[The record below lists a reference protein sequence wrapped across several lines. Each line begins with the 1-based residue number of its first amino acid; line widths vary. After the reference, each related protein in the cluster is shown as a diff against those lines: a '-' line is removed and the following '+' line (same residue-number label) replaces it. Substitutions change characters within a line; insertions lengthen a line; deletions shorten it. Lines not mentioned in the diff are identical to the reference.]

1 MTPTRPRVH
10 QILATL
16 GYGDAIGNEVLGI
29 RRALRGAGYD
39 SEIIVETADPRL
51 EDETVDYRDM
61 VGELTADG
69 ADTWSPGQALENWV
83 DFTRHLLGLHD
94 RILAASAVMRFT
106 GSSGEHL
113 TITGVDGVR
122 VPADAAYISTLS
134 RRMDRHAR
142 LGKLMLGASPVA
154 ADAAAA
160 EPESI
165 AV

>member
-1 MTPTRPRVH
+1 MGMHSSHSRFGEPATD
-10 QILATL
+10 LATAL
-16 GYGDAIGNEVLGI
+16 GRLLVSSAQ
-29 RRALRGAGYD
+29 LRH
-39 SEIIVETADPRL
+39 L
-51 EDETVDYRDM
+51 L
-61 VGELTADG
+61 GELTADG

-122 VPADAAYISTLS
+122 VPADAAYIATLS

-142 LGKLMLGASPVA
+142 LGKLMLGASPVE
-154 ADAAAA
+154 A
-160 EPESI
+160 EGVPVEAESV